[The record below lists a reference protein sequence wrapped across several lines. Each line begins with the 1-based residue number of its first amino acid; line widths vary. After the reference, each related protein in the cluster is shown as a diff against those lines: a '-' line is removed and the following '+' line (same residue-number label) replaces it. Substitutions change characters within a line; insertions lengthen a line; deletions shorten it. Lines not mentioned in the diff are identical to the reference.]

1 MDKDFKQLIGFAAF
15 LGLLLFYIVSI
26 VIIPTAYFEKQEFKQ
41 QIQCKEVGGTYTY
54 ENNNWVC
61 K

>member
-1 MDKDFKQLIGFAAF
+1 MDKDTIDAITFV
-15 LGLLLFYIVSI
+15 GLLFAVIVSAI
-26 VIIPTAYFEKQEFKQ
+26 SIPAAYFQKQEFKQ